1 MHRKAEGG
9 FVISMKRIYTLLY
22 ILACT
27 FTCTFAQQQQDPTL
41 EYIMELKVKINGA
54 FGVGKT
60 VKGNRFVIPITG
72 GTFEGPRIM
81 GEVLSGGADYQL
93 QNAEYNRTDLEAIYC
108 IRTNDG
114 VNIHVRNAG
123 IIADNYGKNYFYT
136 SPRFEAPMDSKYAW
150 LNNGIYVCR
159 PSGGANGEIWLKVW
173 KVVDAYDYEST
184 IQDIKPIPDYI
195 RQPAEKQGRIEV
207 FTYTAMR
214 KGTKM
219 QKRARVYL
227 PYGYNAKDKKKKYNV
242 LYLMHGAGDNTTS
255 FLTPPKDWLP
265 LRNVLDHLIAEGK
278 MEPIIVVAPTFYDDD
293 ENIGANK
300 MDDAI
305 AMTRD
310 FHTELQNDLI
320 PAVENAY
327 RTYLTGKDSI
337 AVTKSR
343 EHRAYGGFSMGA
355 LSTWYQLAY
364 GINAVK
370 YYIPLS
376 GDCWTYDEK
385 GNKLSLDYSAD
396 WINEMI
402 STSPFKNDFQVYA
415 YSGTKDIAGTPE
427 KTLIKALDAHAPLFR
442 YDATIAKGQE
452 RKDANLRFSMK
463 QNGEH
468 YYGDI
473 NQYLYYALPLIFSP
487 TP

>member
-1 MHRKAEGG
+1 
-9 FVISMKRIYTLLY
+9 MKNILKFATLLVGA
-22 ILACT
+22 LF
-27 FTCTFAQQQQDPTL
+27 FTPSLTRIFAQNDNPAL
-41 EYIMELKVKINGA
+41 EYIMELKVKIDGA

-72 GTFEGPRIM
+72 GTFEGPRIK

-114 VNIHVRNAG
+114 INIHVRNVG
-123 IIADNYGKNYFYT
+123 MIANDPSPRGGQVGANYFYT

-184 IQDIKPIPDYI
+184 ILDIKPIPDYI
-195 RQPAEKQGRIEV
+195 RQTCDKQGKIEV
-207 FTYTAMR
+207 FNYTALR
-214 KGTKM
+214 HGTKM

-242 LYLMHGAGDNTTS
+242 LYLMHGGGDNTTS

-305 AMTRD
+305 AMTRN
-310 FHTELQNDLI
+310 FHSELQNDLI

-327 RTYLTGKDSI
+327 RTYLSGKDSI
-337 AVTKSR
+337 AVTNSR
-343 EHRAYGGFSMGA
+343 QHRAYGGFSMGA

-442 YDATIAKGQE
+442 YDATVAKGKVSE
-452 RKDANLRFSMK
+452 NANLRFSMK

-473 NQYLYYALPLIFSP
+473 NQYLYYALPLLFK
-487 TP
+487 